1 MKNIG
6 EQEPQ
11 HEETAAERVLKEKL
25 AAAEARIA
33 ILEAEN
39 ADLKIDSVTGLST
52 RRELD
57 KRLAQSKEKIDGGR
71 EDGVEKEPSDETSI
85 LMLDIDNFKTV
96 NDLYG
101 HPNGDIIL
109 RAVAD
114 ELRGIFRKEDNIV
127 RYGGEEIAVILPKT
141 DARRLINKF
150 YDPETGRPR
159 LTVKTTIMH
168 EGKEEEVEVTLS
180 GGLAAMGPDGDF
192 RATLAEADKALY
204 VAKNG
209 VRKSDGTMITPPRD
223 RITLYSKEEMEGQQG
238 PATEPAV

>member
-1 MKNIG
+1 MNMKNIG

-11 HEETAAERVLKEKL
+11 HEETAAELLLKEKL
-25 AAAEARIA
+25 AIAEAKIVA
-33 ILEAEN
+33 LEAEI
-39 ADLKIDSVTGLST
+39 ADLKIDSVTGLPT

-57 KRLAQSKEKIDGGR
+57 KRLAQPREKIDGGQ
-71 EDGVEKEPSDETSI
+71 ENSAEKEPSNETAI

-101 HPNGDIIL
+101 HPNGDVVL

-114 ELRGIFRKEDNIV
+114 KLREMFRKEDSIA

-141 DARRLINKF
+141 DASRLINKF
-150 YDPETGRPR
+150 YDPKAGKPH

-168 EGKEEEVEVTLS
+168 EGKEEEIEVTLS

-192 RATLAEADKALY
+192 RATLAQADKALY

-209 VRKSDGTMITPPRD
+209 AREKDGTMVASPRD
-223 RITLYSKEEMEGQQG
+223 RIVLYSKEE
-238 PATEPAV
+238 TESE